1 MIITFLGA
9 GSTVFVRNILG
20 DAFQTPA
27 LRDTEIHLYD
37 IDSRRLKESLE
48 IIGRLNQGLNAGL
61 ARLRGF
67 CGEEQR
73 AAALRGADFVINA
86 IQVGGYEPA
95 TVIDFEIPARYGLRQ
110 TIGDTLGIG
119 GIFRGIRT
127 LQVMFEIV
135 KEMEEECPEALLL
148 NYVNPLSIVSGGIL
162 AASGIRTVGLCHSVQ
177 ICVPRLLQYTGIDI
191 DPEEVQWR
199 IAGINHM
206 AWLLEIR
213 HKGKDLYPEIKERA
227 SGLREHKDRLRFE
240 IMRRFGYYVTESS
253 EHNAEYSPYW
263 IKRTHPELIKEYHI
277 PLDEYPRRC
286 REQIRE
292 WENEKEKSL
301 DFSAESSGLSYE
313 YAAGI
318 MDSVVSGTPR
328 RIHGNVQNTGLIPN
342 LPARAVVEVP
352 CLVDRNGIQGVY
364 AGELPVQC
372 AALNSAAVH
381 VQLMTIEAA
390 LQGSRDALYQA
401 AFLDPHTAAELSIDE
416 IVSLCNEMLTAH
428 GDYCR
433 IIR

>member
-20 DAFQTPA
+20 DVFQTPA
-27 LRDTEIHLYD
+27 LQDVEIHLYD
-37 IDSRRLKESLE
+37 IDGVRLEESLA
-48 IIGRLNQGLNAGL
+48 IIGRMNQKLNAGL
-61 ARLRGF
+61 ARVRGF
-67 CGEEQR
+67 CGDHER
-73 AAALRGADFVINA
+73 RAALRSADFVINA
-86 IQVGGYEPA
+86 IQVGGYEPS

-135 KEMEEECPEALLL
+135 KEMEKECPDALLL
-148 NYVNPLSIVSGGIL
+148 NYVNPLSIVTGGIL

-191 DPEEVQWR
+191 DPQEVRWK

-206 AWLLEIR
+206 AWLLEIQ
-213 HKGKDLYPEIKERA
+213 HKARDLYPEIKRRA
-227 SGLREHKDRLRFE
+227 QGLREHKDRLRFE
-240 IMRRFGYYVTESS
+240 MMRRFGYYVTESS
-253 EHNAEYSPYW
+253 EHNAEYTPYW
-263 IKRTHPELIKEYHI
+263 IKRTHPGLIEEYHI

-292 WENEKEKSL
+292 WEQEKGKDL
-301 DFSAESSGLSYE
+301 DSRAEAGGLSYE

-318 MDSVVSGTPR
+318 MDSVVCGTPR
-328 RIHGNVQNTGLIPN
+328 RVHGNVPNRGLIPN
-342 LPARAVVEVP
+342 LPAKALVELP
-352 CLVDRNGIQGVY
+352 CLVDRNGVQGVY
-364 AGELPVQC
+364 AGELPTQC

-390 LQGSRDALYQA
+390 LKGSREALYQA

-416 IVSLCNEMLTAH
+416 IVSLCDDMLEAH

-433 IIR
+433 IIP